1 MNEQLSTTKLASLY
15 VLIFPECGFL
25 KVGKANDVY
34 VRCQQLKHWWGD
46 PDYHESLELV
56 APQLTVF
63 GLENML
69 HLLLRTNY
77 SACVDVGDGHT
88 EMFTIKALKLVLFT
102 IDPFVKAG
110 VVPRG
115 FRKGINLRGRCP
127 TPAEPLWDYL
137 YWHRIRSVS

>member
-1 MNEQLSTTKLASLY
+1 MNEYLSTTKLASLY

-25 KVGKANDVY
+25 KVGKANNVLA
-34 VRCQQLKHWWGD
+34 RSQQLKSWWGD
-46 PDYHESLELV
+46 PNYDESLELV
-56 APQLTVF
+56 APQVTVF

-88 EMFTIKALKLVLFT
+88 EMFRMEALKLVLSA
-102 IDPFVKAG
+102 IDEYVKAG

-115 FRKGINLRGRCP
+115 FRKGIQLRGRRP
-127 TPAEPLWDYL
+127 TPAEPLWGGTIMGL
-137 YWHRIRSVS
+137 